1 MSFTDKFNQLAAIL
15 SNELGVQT
23 KDITL
28 NTRLR
33 EDLKI
38 DGDDVD
44 ELFCKITE
52 QFGIDWQGFIFYRY
66 FREEP
71 HLFSLLFECYYRK
84 RHGILKTI
92 TVSHLLSV
100 IESGVW
106 FEPSQS
112 DTYI

>member
-1 MSFTDKFNQLAAIL
+1 MSFTDRFNQLAAII

-28 NTRLR
+28 NIRLR

-38 DGDDVD
+38 DGDDVE
-44 ELFCKITE
+44 ELFYKIAE
-52 QFGIDWQGFIFYRY
+52 QFGIDSQGFVFYRY
-66 FREEP
+66 FHEEP

-84 RHGILKTI
+84 RYGTLKTI
-92 TVSHLLSV
+92 TISHLLSV
-100 IESGVW
+100 IECGVW

-112 DTYI
+112 DIYI

>member
-1 MSFTDKFNQLAAIL
+1 MLFTNRFNQLAAIL
-15 SNELGVQT
+15 SNELSVQT

-44 ELFCKITE
+44 TLFFKIAE
-52 QFGIDWQGFIFYRY
+52 QFGVDWQGFVFYRY
-66 FREEP
+66 FHEEA
-71 HLFSLLFECYYRK
+71 HLFSLLFEYYYRK
-84 RHGILKTI
+84 RHGTLKTI

-100 IESGVW
+100 IKCGVW

-112 DTYI
+112 DIYI

>member
-1 MSFTDKFNQLAAIL
+1 MSFTERFNQLAAIV

-44 ELFCKITE
+44 VLFCKIAE
-52 QFGIDWQGFIFYRY
+52 QFGVDWQGFVFYRY
-66 FREEP
+66 FHEEP
-71 HLFSLLFECYYRK
+71 HLFSLTF
-84 RHGILKTI
+84 
-92 TVSHLLSV
+92 
-100 IESGVW
+100 
-106 FEPSQS
+106 
-112 DTYI
+112 